1 MKRSGVSC
9 KSKATVGGRH
19 GVSTSALS
27 GPSRREERLASA
39 KALRQAEIAGRP
51 FNSIIELCL
60 IIVNRYEYRTTAIPG

>member
-1 MKRSGVSC
+1 VSR

-60 IIVNRYEYRTTAIPG
+60 IIVNMSDYRE